1 MKKREE
7 DDSLVTDL
15 EKRINDRQSTREA
28 QKQDRIDKENAKIAA
43 EKEAKEAK
51 EAAEIAKKEQE
62 AAKKADILSGESC
75 FLVIRYTSESSKI
88 PWLFSAVINL
98 LKISCDNN
106 QVKNQSHVK
115 LLSISQIV

>member
-1 MKKREE
+1 MGERDLADLKRMCDDHFKKREE

-51 EAAEIAKKEQE
+51 EAAE
-62 AAKKADILSGESC
+62 ADIPSAMSQGYDKDAARKRRGEK
-75 FLVIRYTSESSKI
+75 RR
-88 PWLFSAVINL
+88 
-98 LKISCDNN
+98 LKRRSNAI
-106 QVKNQSHVK
+106 
-115 LLSISQIV
+115 

>member
-1 MKKREE
+1 M
-7 DDSLVTDL
+7 VTDL

-62 AAKKADILSGESC
+62 AAKKADILSGESQQN
-75 FLVIRYTSESSKI
+75 SKEFGRLI
-88 PWLFSAVINL
+88 LGGHKSY
-98 LKISCDNN
+98 
-106 QVKNQSHVK
+106 KNIIEII
-115 LLSISQIV
+115 LS